1 MNNAVEFLFFRLLG
15 ILAAILPYRWISLIG
30 SSLGWLSFYVIRIRR
45 RVTLENLRHAFPG
58 KTEAE
63 RERIATGAYR
73 NFGIVFL
80 QMLWASSATDDE
92 LRAVVRIDDR
102 TALDRVLAADAGFI
116 LLSGHFGGWEF
127 IVHGLRLH
135 IGRPFSIIVQ
145 RQRNPYVDRTI
156 DRIRTRHG
164 NRTVNKG
171 MTRDA
176 LLTLRSRGIL
186 AMLADQSGPKES
198 MFLNF
203 FGRPAAT
210 HRGVAAFA
218 LKTGCPILFS
228 ALIRQPDGIYRAVFE
243 EVNREGIVDSSEEA
257 IGELTRRHVALLESL
272 IRQYPDQW
280 LWMHK
285 RWKHKADSADNS
297 VAAIA
302 E

>member
-1 MNNAVEFLFFRLLG
+1 MNNVVEFFFFRLLG
-15 ILAAILPYRWISLIG
+15 FAATTLPYRWASRLG
-30 SSLGWLSFYVIRIRR
+30 STLGSLSFHVIRIRR
-45 RVTLENLRHAFPG
+45 RVTLENLQHAFPG
-58 KTEAE
+58 RTEGE
-63 RERIATGAYR
+63 RKQIAAGAYR

-92 LRAVVRIDDR
+92 LRDVVRIDDR
-102 TALDRVLAADAGFI
+102 TVLDRILAAESGFI

-135 IGRPFSIIVQ
+135 IGKPFSIIVQ
-145 RQRNPYVDRTI
+145 RQRNPYVDRFI
-156 DRIRTRHG
+156 DRIRSRHG
-164 NRTVNKG
+164 NRTVTKG

-176 LLTLRSRGIL
+176 LLTLRSGGIL
-186 AMLADQSGPKES
+186 AMLADQSAPKES
-198 MFLNF
+198 MFLDF

-228 ALIRQPDGIYRAVFE
+228 ALIRQADGSYKGVFE
-243 EVNREGIVDSSEEA
+243 EVSREGLSEGSEEA
-257 IGELTRRHVALLESL
+257 IGELTRRHVTLLEEL
-272 IRQYPDQW
+272 IRKYPDQW

-285 RWKHKADSADNS
+285 RWKHKVHSPDNA